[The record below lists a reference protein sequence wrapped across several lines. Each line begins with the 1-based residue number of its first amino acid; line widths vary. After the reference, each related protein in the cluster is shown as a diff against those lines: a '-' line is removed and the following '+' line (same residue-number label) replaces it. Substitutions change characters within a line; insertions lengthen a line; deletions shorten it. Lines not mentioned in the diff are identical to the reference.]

1 MIKEVKI
8 MNKEWLKIKNNANIT
23 EIYIN
28 GDIESDTENDGFLEL
43 FGLKDTN
50 IYPKN
55 IAEALKGAEEVHV
68 HINSYGGDVFAGVAI
83 ANILKNH
90 KGKTIAYID
99 GLAASA
105 ASIIAFG
112 CNEIVI
118 PSNAYLMIHRV
129 SCGMFG
135 NADDFLKQIEVL
147 EKIEEGII
155 NSYLEKAVDGVT
167 REQIKDFMM
176 TETWFTGEDTAKYF
190 NVTVDKSAKYLNFAN
205 TKQKFNKIPNEILNN
220 IREIEALNKQKEV
233 ERLENMKKEIEIEM
247 MIGG

>member
-1 MIKEVKI
+1 

-28 GDIESDTENDGFLEL
+28 GDIESDTENNGFLEL

-135 NADDFLKQIEVL
+135 NTDDFLRQIEVM

-155 NSYLEKAVDGVT
+155 NSYIEKAIEGVT
-167 REQIKDFMM
+167 REQIKDFMFN
-176 TETWFTGEDTAKYF
+176 ETWFTGDDTAKYF
-190 NVTVDKSAKYLNFAN
+190 NVTVDKSAKYLNYVD

-220 IREIEALNKQKEV
+220 IREIEKLKEQKEI
-233 ERLENMKKEIEIEM
+233 ERIENLKKEIEIEL

>member
-1 MIKEVKI
+1 MNREWLEVK
-8 MNKEWLKIKNNANIT
+8 NNGNIT

-28 GDIESDTENDGFLEL
+28 GDITSDTENYGIFEAI
-43 FGLKDTN
+43 GLNDPN

-55 IAEALKGAEEVHV
+55 IIEALKDAGDVHV

-83 ANILKNH
+83 ANALKNH
-90 KGKTIAYID
+90 KGRTIAYID

-112 CNEIVI
+112 CDEIII
-118 PSNAYLMIHRV
+118 PSNAYLMVHRV

-135 NADDFLKQIEVL
+135 NANDFLKQIEVL

-155 NSYLEKAVDGVT
+155 NSYTEKALEGVT
-167 REQIKDFMM
+167 REQIKDFVM

-190 NVTVDKSAKYLNFAN
+190 NVTVDKSAKYLNYVD
-205 TKQKFNKIPNEILNN
+205 TKQKFNKIPNKILNN
-220 IREIEALNKQKEV
+220 IREIEKLKEQKEI
-233 ERLENMKKEIEIEM
+233 ERIENLKKEIEIEL

>member
-1 MIKEVKI
+1 

-135 NADDFLKQIEVL
+135 NTDDFLRQIEVM

-155 NSYLEKAVDGVT
+155 NSYIEKAIEGIT
-167 REQIKDFMM
+167 REQIKDFMFS
-176 TETWFTGEDTAKYF
+176 ETWFTGDDAAKYF
-190 NVTVDKSAKYLNFAN
+190 NVTVDKSAKYLNYVD

-220 IREIEALNKQKEV
+220 IREIEKLKEQKEI
-233 ERLENMKKEIEIEM
+233 ERIENLKKEIEIEL

>member
-1 MIKEVKI
+1 MNREWLEVK
-8 MNKEWLKIKNNANIT
+8 NNGSIT

-28 GDIESDTENDGFLEL
+28 GDITSDTEDYGIFEAIGLNDP
-43 FGLKDTN
+43 N

-55 IAEALKGAEEVHV
+55 IIEALKDAVDVHV
-68 HINSYGGDVFAGVAI
+68 HINSYGGDVFAGIAI
-83 ANILKNH
+83 ANALKNH
-90 KGKTIAYID
+90 KGRTIAYID
-99 GLAASA
+99 GLAASS

-112 CNEIVI
+112 CDEIII

-155 NSYLEKAVDGVT
+155 NSYTEKALEGVT
-167 REQIKDFMM
+167 KEQIKDFVM

-190 NVTVDKSAKYLNFAN
+190 NVTVDKSAKYLNYVD

-220 IREIEALNKQKEV
+220 IREIEKLKEQKEI
-233 ERLENMKKEIEIEM
+233 ERIENLKKEIEIEL

>member
-1 MIKEVKI
+1 
-8 MNKEWLKIKNNANIT
+8 MNKKWLKIKNNANIT

-135 NADDFLKQIEVL
+135 NTDDFLRQIEVM

-155 NSYLEKAVDGVT
+155 NSYTEKAIEGVT

>member
-1 MIKEVKI
+1 
-8 MNKEWLKIKNNANIT
+8 MNKEWLKIKNNVNIT

-55 IAEALKGAEEVHV
+55 IAESLKGAEEVHV

-83 ANILKNH
+83 SNILKNH

-135 NADDFLKQIEVL
+135 NTDDFLRQIEVM

-155 NSYLEKAVDGVT
+155 NSYTEKAIEGVT
-167 REQIKDFMM
+167 REQIKDFMFN
-176 TETWFTGEDTAKYF
+176 ETWFTGDDTAKYF
-190 NVTVDKSAKYLNFAN
+190 NVTVDKSAKYLNYVD

-220 IREIEALNKQKEV
+220 IKEV
-233 ERLENMKKEIEIEM
+233 EKLKEQKEIERIENLKKEIEIEM

>member
-1 MIKEVKI
+1 

-118 PSNAYLMIHRV
+118 PSDAYLMIHRV

-135 NADDFLKQIEVL
+135 NTDDFLRQIEVM

-155 NSYLEKAVDGVT
+155 NSYIEKAIEGVT
-167 REQIKDFMM
+167 REQIKDFMFN
-176 TETWFTGEDTAKYF
+176 ETWFTGEDTAKYF
-190 NVTVDKSAKYLNFAN
+190 NVTVDKSTKYLNFAN

-233 ERLENMKKEIEIEM
+233 ERLENMKKEIEIEIEM

>member
-1 MIKEVKI
+1 
-8 MNKEWLKIKNNANIT
+8 MNREWLKIKNNANIT

-28 GDIESDTENDGFLEL
+28 GDITSDTEDYGIFEAMGLNDP
-43 FGLKDTN
+43 N
-50 IYPKN
+50 VYPKDV
-55 IAEALKGAEEVHV
+55 IEALKDAGDVHV

-83 ANILKNH
+83 ANALKNH
-90 KGKTIAYID
+90 KGRTIAYID
-99 GLAASA
+99 GLVASS

-112 CNEIVI
+112 CDEIII
-118 PSNAYLMIHRV
+118 PSNAYLMVHRV

-167 REQIKDFMM
+167 REQIKDFVMA
-176 TETWFTGEDTAKYF
+176 ETWFTGEDTAKYF
-190 NVTVDKSAKYLNFAN
+190 NVTVDKSTKYLNFVN

-220 IREIEALNKQKEV
+220 IREIEKLKEQKEI
-233 ERLENMKKEIEIEM
+233 ERIENLKKEIEIEL

>member
-1 MIKEVKI
+1 
-8 MNKEWLKIKNNANIT
+8 MNREWLEIKNNANIT

-28 GDIESDTENDGFLEL
+28 GDITSDTEDYGIFEVVGLNDP
-43 FGLKDTN
+43 N

-55 IAEALKGAEEVHV
+55 IIETLKDAGDVHV

-83 ANILKNH
+83 ANALKNH
-90 KGKTIAYID
+90 KGRTIAYID

-112 CNEIVI
+112 CDEIII
-118 PSNAYLMIHRV
+118 PSNAYLMVHRV

-155 NSYLEKAVDGVT
+155 NSYKEKALEGVT
-167 REQIKDFMM
+167 REQIKDFVM

-190 NVTVDKSAKYLNFAN
+190 NVTVDKSAKYLNFVN

-220 IREIEALNKQKEV
+220 IREFEKLKEQKEI
-233 ERLENMKKEIEIEM
+233 ERIENLKKEIEIEL

>member
-1 MIKEVKI
+1 

-68 HINSYGGDVFAGVAI
+68 HINSYGGDVFAGIAI

-135 NADDFLKQIEVL
+135 NTDDFLRQIEVM

-155 NSYLEKAVDGVT
+155 NSYTEKAIEGVT
-167 REQIKDFMM
+167 REQIKDFMFN
-176 TETWFTGEDTAKYF
+176 ETWFTGDDTAKYF
-190 NVTVDKSAKYLNFAN
+190 NVTVDKSAKYLNYVD
-205 TKQKFNKIPNEILNN
+205 TKQKFNKIPSEILNN
-220 IREIEALNKQKEV
+220 IREVEKLKEQKEI
-233 ERLENMKKEIEIEM
+233 ERIENLKKEIEIEL

>member
-1 MIKEVKI
+1 MNREWLEVK
-8 MNKEWLKIKNNANIT
+8 NNGNIT

-28 GDIESDTENDGFLEL
+28 GDITSDTENYGIFEAI
-43 FGLKDTN
+43 GLNDPN

-55 IAEALKGAEEVHV
+55 IIEALKDAGDVHV
-68 HINSYGGDVFAGVAI
+68 HINSYGGDVFSGVAI
-83 ANILKNH
+83 ANALKNH
-90 KGKTIAYID
+90 KGRTIAYID

-112 CNEIVI
+112 CDEIII
-118 PSNAYLMIHRV
+118 PSNAYLMVHRV

-155 NSYLEKAVDGVT
+155 NSYTEKALEGVT
-167 REQIKDFMM
+167 REQIKDFVM

-190 NVTVDKSAKYLNFAN
+190 NVTVDKSAKYLNYVD

-220 IREIEALNKQKEV
+220 IREIEKLKEQKEI
-233 ERLENMKKEIEIEM
+233 ERIENLKKEIEIEL

>member
-1 MIKEVKI
+1 

-43 FGLKDTN
+43 FGLKDNN

-55 IAEALKGAEEVHV
+55 IAEALKRAEEVHV

-135 NADDFLKQIEVL
+135 NTDDFLRQIEVM

-155 NSYLEKAVDGVT
+155 NSYSEKALEGVT
-167 REQIKDFMM
+167 REQIKDFMFS
-176 TETWFTGEDTAKYF
+176 ETWFTGEDTAKYF
-190 NVTVDKSAKYLNFAN
+190 NVTVDKSAKYLNYVD
-205 TKQKFNKIPNEILNN
+205 TKQKFNKIPDEILNN
-220 IREIEALNKQKEV
+220 IREIEKLKEQKEV
-233 ERLENMKKEIEIEM
+233 ERIENLKKEIEIEL

>member
-1 MIKEVKI
+1 

-28 GDIESDTENDGFLEL
+28 GDITSDSDNYGFIEAMGLNDP
-43 FGLKDTN
+43 N
-50 IYPKN
+50 VYPKN
-55 IAEALKGAEEVHV
+55 IVEALKDAGDVHV

-90 KGKTIAYID
+90 KGRTVAYID
-99 GLAASA
+99 GLAASS

-112 CNEIVI
+112 CDEIII
-118 PSNAYLMIHRV
+118 PSNAYLMMHRV

-135 NADDFLKQIEVL
+135 NADDFLKQIEVMG
-147 EKIEEGII
+147 KIEEGII

-167 REQIKDFMM
+167 REQIKDFVM
-176 TETWFTGEDTAKYF
+176 TETWFTGDDTAKYF
-190 NVTVDKSAKYLNFAN
+190 NVTVDKSSKYLNFVN
-205 TKQKFNKIPNEILNN
+205 TKQKFNKIPSEILNN
-220 IREIEALNKQKEV
+220 IREVEKLKEQKEI
-233 ERLENMKKEIEIEM
+233 ERIENLKKEIEIEL

>member
-1 MIKEVKI
+1 

-135 NADDFLKQIEVL
+135 NTDDFIRQIEVM

-155 NSYLEKAVDGVT
+155 NSYTEKAIEGVT
-167 REQIKDFMM
+167 REQIKDFMIN
-176 TETWFTGEDTAKYF
+176 ETWFTGDDTAKYF
-190 NVTVDKSAKYLNFAN
+190 NVTVDKSAKYLNYVD
-205 TKQKFNKIPNEILNN
+205 TKQKFNKIPSEILNN
-220 IREIEALNKQKEV
+220 IREVEKLKEQKEI
-233 ERLENMKKEIEIEM
+233 ERIENLKKEIEIEL

>member
-1 MIKEVKI
+1 
-8 MNKEWLKIKNNANIT
+8 MNREWLEVKNNANIT

-28 GDIESDTENDGFLEL
+28 GDITSDTEDYGFIEAMGLNDP
-43 FGLKDTN
+43 N
-50 IYPKN
+50 VYPKN
-55 IAEALKGAEEVHV
+55 IVEALKDARDVHV

-90 KGKTIAYID
+90 KGRTIAYID

-112 CNEIVI
+112 CDEIII

-135 NADDFLKQIEVL
+135 NADDFLRQIEVM

-155 NSYLEKAVDGVT
+155 NSYTEKAIEGVT
-167 REQIKDFMM
+167 REQIKDFMFS
-176 TETWFTGEDTAKYF
+176 ETWFTGEDTAKYF
-190 NVTVDKSAKYLNFAN
+190 NVTVDKSAKYLNYVD

-220 IREIEALNKQKEV
+220 IREIEKLKEQKEI
-233 ERLENMKKEIEIEM
+233 ERIENLKKEIEIEL

>member
-1 MIKEVKI
+1 
-8 MNKEWLKIKNNANIT
+8 MNKKWLKIKNNANIT

-28 GDIESDTENDGFLEL
+28 GDITSDTEDYRIFEAIGLNDP
-43 FGLKDTN
+43 N

-55 IAEALKGAEEVHV
+55 IIEALKDAGDVHV

-83 ANILKNH
+83 ANALKNH
-90 KGKTIAYID
+90 KGRTIAYID

-112 CNEIVI
+112 CDEIII
-118 PSNAYLMIHRV
+118 PSNAYLMVHRV

-155 NSYLEKAVDGVT
+155 NSYIEKAIEGVT
-167 REQIKDFMM
+167 REQIKDFMIN
-176 TETWFTGEDTAKYF
+176 ETWFTGDDTAKYF
-190 NVTVDKSAKYLNFAN
+190 NVTVDKSAKYLNYVD

-233 ERLENMKKEIEIEM
+233 ERLENMKKEIEIEIEM

>member
-1 MIKEVKI
+1 

-135 NADDFLKQIEVL
+135 NTDDFIRQIEVM

-155 NSYLEKAVDGVT
+155 NSYTEKAIEGVT
-167 REQIKDFMM
+167 REQIKDFMIN
-176 TETWFTGEDTAKYF
+176 ETWFTGDDTAKYF
-190 NVTVDKSAKYLNFAN
+190 NVTVDKSAKYLNYVD
-205 TKQKFNKIPNEILNN
+205 TKQKFNKIPSEILNN
-220 IREIEALNKQKEV
+220 IREVGKLKEQKEI
-233 ERLENMKKEIEIEM
+233 ERIENLKKEIEIEL

>member
-1 MIKEVKI
+1 

-55 IAEALKGAEEVHV
+55 IVEALKDARDVHV

-83 ANILKNH
+83 ANALKNH
-90 KGKTIAYID
+90 KGRTIAYID
-99 GLAASA
+99 GLAASS

-112 CNEIVI
+112 CDEIII
-118 PSNAYLMIHRV
+118 PSNAYLMVHRV

-155 NSYLEKAVDGVT
+155 NSYTEKALEGVT
-167 REQIKDFMM
+167 REQIKDFVM
-176 TETWFTGEDTAKYF
+176 TETWFTGEDAAKYF
-190 NVTVDKSAKYLNFAN
+190 NVTVDKSTKYLNFVN

-220 IREIEALNKQKEV
+220 IREFEKLKEQKEI
-233 ERLENMKKEIEIEM
+233 ERIENLKKEIEIEL

>member
-1 MIKEVKI
+1 

-135 NADDFLKQIEVL
+135 NTDDFLRQIEVM

-155 NSYLEKAVDGVT
+155 NSYIEKAIEGVT
-167 REQIKDFMM
+167 REQIKDFMFN
-176 TETWFTGEDTAKYF
+176 ETWFTGDDTAKYF
-190 NVTVDKSAKYLNFAN
+190 NVTVDKSAKYLNYVD
-205 TKQKFNKIPNEILNN
+205 TKQKFNKIPSEILNN
-220 IREIEALNKQKEV
+220 IREVEKLKEQKEI
-233 ERLENMKKEIEIEM
+233 ERIENLKKEIEIEL

>member
-1 MIKEVKI
+1 

-135 NADDFLKQIEVL
+135 NTDDFLRQIEVM

-155 NSYLEKAVDGVT
+155 NSYIEKAIEGVT
-167 REQIKDFMM
+167 REQIKDFMFN
-176 TETWFTGEDTAKYF
+176 ETWFTGDDTAKYF
-190 NVTVDKSAKYLNFAN
+190 NVTVDKSAKYLNYVD
-205 TKQKFNKIPNEILNN
+205 TKQKFNKIPSEILNN
-220 IREIEALNKQKEV
+220 IREVEKLKEQKK
-233 ERLENMKKEIEIEM
+233 LKE
-247 MIGG
+247 

>member
-1 MIKEVKI
+1 

-28 GDIESDTENDGFLEL
+28 GDITSDTDDYKIFEAMGLNDP
-43 FGLKDTN
+43 N

-55 IAEALKGAEEVHV
+55 IIEALKDAGDVHV

-90 KGKTIAYID
+90 KGRTVAYID

-112 CNEIVI
+112 CDEIII
-118 PSNAYLMIHRV
+118 PSNAYLMVHRV

-167 REQIKDFMM
+167 REQIKDFMFN
-176 TETWFTGEDTAKYF
+176 ETWFTGDDTAKYF
-190 NVTVDKSAKYLNFAN
+190 NVTVDKSAKYLNYVD
-205 TKQKFNKIPNEILNN
+205 TKQKFNKIPSEILNN
-220 IREIEALNKQKEV
+220 IREVEKLKEQKEI
-233 ERLENMKKEIEIEM
+233 ERIENLKKEIEIEL

>member
-1 MIKEVKI
+1 

-135 NADDFLKQIEVL
+135 NTDDFIRQIEVM

-155 NSYLEKAVDGVT
+155 NSYTEKAIEGVT
-167 REQIKDFMM
+167 REQIKDFMIN
-176 TETWFTGEDTAKYF
+176 ETWFTGDDTAKYF
-190 NVTVDKSAKYLNFAN
+190 NVTVDKSAKYLNYVD
-205 TKQKFNKIPNEILNN
+205 TKQKFNKIPSEILNN
-220 IREIEALNKQKEV
+220 IREVEKLKEQKES
-233 ERLENMKKEIEIEM
+233 ERIENLKKEIEIEL

>member
-1 MIKEVKI
+1 

-135 NADDFLKQIEVL
+135 NTDDFLRQIEVM

-155 NSYLEKAVDGVT
+155 NSYTEKAIEGVT
-167 REQIKDFMM
+167 REQIKDFMFS
-176 TETWFTGEDTAKYF
+176 ETWFTGDDTAKYF
-190 NVTVDKSAKYLNFAN
+190 NVTVDKSAKYLNYVD

-220 IREIEALNKQKEV
+220 IREIEKLKEQKEI
-233 ERLENMKKEIEIEM
+233 ERIENLKKEIEIEL

>member
-1 MIKEVKI
+1 

-28 GDIESDTENDGFLEL
+28 GDITSDTEDYRIFEAIGLNDP
-43 FGLKDTN
+43 N

-55 IAEALKGAEEVHV
+55 IIEALKDAGDVHV

-83 ANILKNH
+83 ANALKNH
-90 KGKTIAYID
+90 KGRTIAYID

-112 CNEIVI
+112 CDEIII
-118 PSNAYLMIHRV
+118 PSNAYLMVHRV

-155 NSYLEKAVDGVT
+155 NSYIEKAIEGVT
-167 REQIKDFMM
+167 REQIKDFMIN
-176 TETWFTGEDTAKYF
+176 ETWFTGDDTAKYF
-190 NVTVDKSAKYLNFAN
+190 NVTVDKSAKYLNYVD

-220 IREIEALNKQKEV
+220 IREVEKLKEQKEI
-233 ERLENMKKEIEIEM
+233 ERIENLKKEIEIEL

>member
-1 MIKEVKI
+1 

-28 GDIESDTENDGFLEL
+28 GDITSDSENYGFIEAM
-43 FGLKDTN
+43 GLNDPN

-55 IAEALKGAEEVHV
+55 IIEALKDAGDVHV

-90 KGKTIAYID
+90 KGRTIAYID

-112 CNEIVI
+112 CDEIII
-118 PSNAYLMIHRV
+118 PSNAYLMVHRV

-155 NSYLEKAVDGVT
+155 NSYTEKALEGVT
-167 REQIKDFMM
+167 REQIKDFVM

-190 NVTVDKSAKYLNFAN
+190 NVTVDKSTKYLNYVD

-220 IREIEALNKQKEV
+220 IREIEKLKEQKEI
-233 ERLENMKKEIEIEM
+233 ERIENLKKEIEIEL

>member
-1 MIKEVKI
+1 

-68 HINSYGGDVFAGVAI
+68 HINSYGGDAFAGVAI

-90 KGKTIAYID
+90 KGRTVAYID
-99 GLAASA
+99 GLAASS

-112 CNEIVI
+112 CDEIII
-118 PSNAYLMIHRV
+118 PSNAYLMVHRV

-135 NADDFLKQIEVL
+135 NANDFLKQIEVL

-155 NSYLEKAVDGVT
+155 NSYLEKAVAGVT
-167 REQIKDFMM
+167 REQIKDFVM

>member
-1 MIKEVKI
+1 

-90 KGKTIAYID
+90 KGRTVAYID
-99 GLAASA
+99 GLAASS

-112 CNEIVI
+112 CDEIII
-118 PSNAYLMIHRV
+118 PSNAYLMVHRV

-135 NADDFLKQIEVL
+135 NANDFLKQIEVL

-155 NSYLEKAVDGVT
+155 NSYLEKAVAGVT
-167 REQIKDFMM
+167 REQIKDFVM

>member
-1 MIKEVKI
+1 

-55 IAEALKGAEEVHV
+55 IAEALKDARDVHV

-90 KGKTIAYID
+90 KGRTVAYID
-99 GLAASA
+99 GLAASS

-112 CNEIVI
+112 CDEIVI

-135 NADDFLKQIEVL
+135 NADDFLRQIEVM

-155 NSYLEKAVDGVT
+155 NSYTEKAIEGVT
-167 REQIKDFMM
+167 REQIKDFMFS
-176 TETWFTGEDTAKYF
+176 ETWFTGEDTAKYF
-190 NVTVDKSAKYLNFAN
+190 NVTVDKSAKYLNFVN

-220 IREIEALNKQKEV
+220 IREIENLNKQKEV
-233 ERLENMKKEIEIEM
+233 ERLENMKKEIEIEI

>member
-1 MIKEVKI
+1 

>member
-1 MIKEVKI
+1 

-90 KGKTIAYID
+90 KRKTIAYID

-135 NADDFLKQIEVL
+135 NTDDFLRQIEVM

-155 NSYLEKAVDGVT
+155 NSYLEKAVEGVT
-167 REQIKDFMM
+167 REQIKDFMFN
-176 TETWFTGEDTAKYF
+176 ETWFTGDDTAKYF
-190 NVTVDKSAKYLNFAN
+190 NVTVDKSAKYLNYVD
-205 TKQKFNKIPNEILNN
+205 TKQKFNKIPSEILNN
-220 IREIEALNKQKEV
+220 IREVEKLKEQKEI
-233 ERLENMKKEIEIEM
+233 ERIENLKKEIEIEL

>member
-1 MIKEVKI
+1 

-28 GDIESDTENDGFLEL
+28 GDITSDTDDYKIFEAMGLNDP
-43 FGLKDTN
+43 N

-55 IAEALKGAEEVHV
+55 IIEALKDAGDVHV

-90 KGKTIAYID
+90 KGRTVAYID

-112 CNEIVI
+112 CDEIII
-118 PSNAYLMIHRV
+118 PSNAYLMVHRV

-167 REQIKDFMM
+167 REQIKNFMFN
-176 TETWFTGEDTAKYF
+176 ETWFTGDDTAKYF
-190 NVTVDKSAKYLNFAN
+190 NVTVDKSAKYLNYVD
-205 TKQKFNKIPNEILNN
+205 TKQKFNKIPSEILNN
-220 IREIEALNKQKEV
+220 IREVEKLKEQKEI
-233 ERLENMKKEIEIEM
+233 ERIENLKKEIEIEL